1 MSTYAKHDL
10 DAREAVSVSMFLPML
25 VVAEDLLKAEFTC
38 MPLNTIFLFETAH
51 ADYFRTT
58 GLIIENS

>member
-25 VVAEDLLKAEFTC
+25 VVAPLLL
-38 MPLNTIFLFETAH
+38 PFE
-51 ADYFRTT
+51 
-58 GLIIENS
+58 S